1 MAEYLFMGRFISK
14 AKRVIL
20 SVMTLC
26 MFAGIPTVL
35 LWYFRGSVPGTVPG
49 CIWVCFLCAGLACI
63 TASIAEYWFEE
74 CGAEYAARPGY
85 NKNVILIMLAL
96 AVPLAATLVGIA
108 IWFIAM
114 AAGYPRAEAAAGAA
128 MLICGCVKLAM
139 DGIFVHVISKKIG

>member
-1 MAEYLFMGRFISK
+1 MAEYLFMGRFILK
-14 AKRVIL
+14 AKRIIL

-49 CIWVCFLCAGLACI
+49 SIWVCFLCAGLACI

-74 CGAEYAARPGY
+74 CGAEYAARLGY
-85 NKNVILIMLAL
+85 NKNIMLAL

-114 AAGYPRAEAAAGAA
+114 AADLPRTEAVAGAA
-128 MLICGCVKLAM
+128 MLICGCVKLAT
-139 DGIFVHVISKKIG
+139 DGIFVHVISRKIG